1 MPHTKSAEKALRQTE
16 KRRLHNR
23 TIKKALKVQVKKFQ
37 TTLTGGTPEQRLTEF
52 KSAAKKLDKA
62 AAKHVIHKN
71 RAARLKSQLAR
82 QLTAPPKK

>member
-23 TIKKALKVQVKKFQ
+23 AIKKALKVQVKKFQ
-37 TTLTGGTPEQRLTEF
+37 ATLTGGTPEQRLTEF

-71 RAARLKSQLAR
+71 RAARLKWQLAR
-82 QLTAPPKK
+82 QLTAAAKK

>member
-23 TIKKALKVQVKKFQ
+23 AIKKALKVQVKKFQ
-37 TTLTGGTPEQRLTEF
+37 AALTGSTPEQRLSEF
-52 KSAAKKLDKA
+52 KTAVKKLDKA

-82 QLTAPPKK
+82 QLTTAGKK

>member
-23 TIKKALKVQVKKFQ
+23 AIKKALKVQVKKFQ
-37 TTLTGGTPEQRLTEF
+37 ATLTGSTPEQRLTEF

-82 QLTAPPKK
+82 QLTAAAKK